1 MTGAHY
7 AAGLS
12 AGERH
17 GATLGVMFQAIVDE
31 RGITGYTHMK
41 KALSCAVMAKNA
53 TLTKDGYTPNQRV
66 FGIEHKW
73 PSLTAEDVGM
83 SFVQGLSADSE
94 VARAH
99 KMRATAR
106 VALIRQDVR
115 DKLRRTLLRKP
126 PTATGP
132 FMSGAQVYFWA
143 PQLKRYNHDSGQWRG
158 PATVLVQEQRKRYFV
173 SWRGR
178 LLLLAE
184 ENMRLATPEELALS
198 DVLDIQEL
206 LRDPTGSNIYQDL

>member
-1 MTGAHY
+1 
-7 AAGLS
+7 
-12 AGERH
+12 
-17 GATLGVMFQAIVDE
+17 MFQAIVDE
-31 RGITGYTHMK
+31 HGITGYTQMK

-66 FGIEHKW
+66 FGVEHKW
-73 PSLTAEDVGM
+73 PSLTADDVGM

-99 KMRATAR
+99 KMRTTAR

-132 FMSGAQVYFWA
+132 FVSGAQIYFGC
-143 PQLKRYNHDSGQWRG
+143 RSSSVT
-158 PATVLVQEQRKRYFV
+158 TVTVANGV
-173 SWRGR
+173 VR
-178 LLLLAE
+178 LLCWFKS
-184 ENMRLATPEELALS
+184 NRK
-198 DVLDIQEL
+198 DIL
-206 LRDPTGSNIYQDL
+206 